1 MSRVQKKWLY
11 CLLVLI
17 NIPVGLLSRFA
28 PHLPFIVKEYGG
40 DVFSASCIF
49 FGVRF
54 IAVKRS
60 LSWVTA
66 VSYLV
71 CIAIETSQ
79 LCQAP
84 WLNKI
89 RHTFPFGILLG
100 YGFLWSDWLCYAVG
114 VIIGLCVAISCE
126 KALPLVLRPSAN
138 P

>member
-11 CLLVLI
+11 FVLVLI

-54 IAVKRS
+54 LAVNKK
-60 LSWVTA
+60 LSWVA
-66 VSYLV
+66 VVSYLV
-71 CIAIETSQ
+71 CMAIETSQ

-100 YGFLWSDWLCYAVG
+100 YGFLWSDCLCYAVG
-114 VIIGLCVAISCE
+114 VLIALCIAISCE
-126 KALPLVLRPSAN
+126 KALPLVLRPSESL
-138 P
+138 